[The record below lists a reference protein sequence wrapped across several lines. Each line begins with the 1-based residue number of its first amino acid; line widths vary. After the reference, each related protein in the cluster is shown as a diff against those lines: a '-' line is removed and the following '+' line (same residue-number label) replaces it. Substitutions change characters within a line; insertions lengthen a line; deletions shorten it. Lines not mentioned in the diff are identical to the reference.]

1 MTNEVGMVLKR
12 WGWTGLVFSLWAY
25 GGEWFYTKIGID
37 MNQYNNVFI
46 VHVGVGV
53 WLAWKSSKQ
62 IFQITKSN

>member
-12 WGWTGLVFSLWAY
+12 WGWTGLVFAVWAY

-46 VHVGVGV
+46 AVSYTH
-53 WLAWKSSKQ
+53 LRAHE
-62 IFQITKSN
+62 T